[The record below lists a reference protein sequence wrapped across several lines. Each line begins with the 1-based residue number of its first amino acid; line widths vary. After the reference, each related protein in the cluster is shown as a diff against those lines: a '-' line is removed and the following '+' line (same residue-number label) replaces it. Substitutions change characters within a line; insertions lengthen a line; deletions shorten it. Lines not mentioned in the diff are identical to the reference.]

1 MTSHGIIRRQTE
13 PHVDTWA
20 MWHGI
25 VLCHKILNVA
35 SQSSYDVT
43 LIDNTSHSIA
53 LHRIASHGP
62 RLRLWRI
69 CRFTPDESYFC
80 SGQKKNILTL
90 LKTFFALTSFEDETS
105 KKRRMREFESLERF
119 YDSSGARLFVRLT
132 EKSKSSPK
140 TWLVK
145 MRETVALHCSKTFE
159 TRL

>member
-25 VLCHKILNVA
+25 VLCHKILSVA
-35 SQSSYDVT
+35 SQSSYGVT
-43 LIDNTSHSIA
+43 QTDNTSHSIA

-80 SGQKKNILTL
+80 SGQKKTFWHCLKLFSRWPL
-90 LKTFFALTSFEDETS
+90 LKARPQ

-132 EKSKSSPK
+132 EKSSPK